1 MRKRIVAAMVVV
13 ARSAVARNRATFR
26 AGIAGAGIAGSEQ
39 RVDVAAM
46 TKPVEFR
53 NSASVT
59 GARRV
64 RAADLLVR

>member
-26 AGIAGAGIAGSEQ
+26 AGIAGSEQ